1 MIIQPVPAHLEEHS
15 AALQQAYQ
23 HQVKHINL
31 ESTAE
36 ATQFQRI

>member
-1 MIIQPVPAHLEEHS
+1 MISHSIPAHLEEHS
-15 AALQQAYQ
+15 VALQQAYQ

-36 ATQFQRI
+36 ATQFERM